1 MKKLLIGAWVV
12 FALDLVVLGLMVRE
26 IMIADF
32 GGAADAEAAR
42 AYAVTVTIGM
52 AVWICAINAIL
63 VVSWLRE
70 SRSGLWV
77 AIVCGAIP
85 LMWAWTA
92 AVQAISDVA
101 SAPQ

>member
-26 IMIADF
+26 VLIGDF
-32 GGAADAEAAR
+32 SGDAEVER

-52 AVWICAINAIL
+52 AVWLCAINAIL
-63 VVSWLRE
+63 VVSWVRE
-70 SRSGLWV
+70 SRTGLWV
-77 AIVCGAIP
+77 AIVCGAMP

-101 SAPQ
+101 STSR

>member
-12 FALDLVVLGLMVRE
+12 FAFDLVVLGLMVRE
-26 IMIADF
+26 VLIGDF
-32 GGAADAEAAR
+32 GGDAEAER

-52 AVWICAINAIL
+52 AVWICVINAIL

-70 SRSGLWV
+70 SRTGVWTAV
-77 AIVCGAIP
+77 ICGAIP

-101 SAPQ
+101 STSQ